1 MFDDAN
7 ILFVLTRTPSRP
19 LAYRARRREALS
31 RLHLRRLMDSDEM
44 HALLCEH
51 VFRRLSNTSL
61 CTVKL
66 VSKTWSGAA
75 CETAKLYRKFSVGGC
90 ANSAP
95 TADAI
100 CAPISPHPGSGGDDA
115 SGVKKQDGASA
126 AAACMLRTARW
137 VADAISRQPALAM
150 MRRNEKKKI
159 GVAATHRN
167 ARREAERLLAKHLP
181 NTASLL
187 LLRWRRDDDVDGEES
202 TEEEEGASG
211 EGGAP
216 STSFLE
222 VWRELCA
229 RRRQLKNKHT
239 KRLIVSHGRYLE

>member
-1 MFDDAN
+1 
-7 ILFVLTRTPSRP
+7 
-19 LAYRARRREALS
+19 
-31 RLHLRRLMDSDEM
+31 M

-66 VSKTWSGAA
+66 VSKTWNGAA
-75 CETAKLYRKFSVGGC
+75 CETAKLYRKFSVGRC

-100 CAPISPHPGSGGDDA
+100 CAPISPHPGSGGDHA
-115 SGVKKQDGASA
+115 SGVKKQDAASA
-126 AAACMLRTARW
+126 ASACMLRTARW

-150 MRRNEKKKI
+150 MRRNDI
-159 GVAATHRN
+159 GVAATQRN

-222 VWRELCA
+222 VWRERCA
-229 RRRQLKNKHT
+229 RRRQLKKINT
-239 KRLIVSHGRYLE
+239 QNA